1 MISPLKYLYVL
12 YLNDFPSLSNNPL
25 TSEGRKFLLWV
36 GFDDLL
42 TSADVTGDVI
52 NTKWTS
58 KYRTYLMLSNDTKHY
73 LVYDEHRYEKGIW
86 ISPTPNF
93 SWKKHWEETSQ
104 IWDFLYLA
112 GIVDLHT
119 RSQND

>member
-1 MISPLKYLYVL
+1 
-12 YLNDFPSLSNNPL
+12 
-25 TSEGRKFLLWV
+25 
-36 GFDDLL
+36 
-42 TSADVTGDVI
+42 
-52 NTKWTS
+52 
-58 KYRTYLMLSNDTKHY
+58 MLSNDTKHY
-73 LVYDEHRYEKGIW
+73 LVYDGHRYEKGIW

-119 RSQND
+119 RSQNDQEGPLYQLKVPNLFHLGGEANSKNRALLRFGSRTIKHLLVYSC